1 MSENKKGSSR
11 LITLKIPD
19 KILREDL
26 ENFRQKA
33 FDLGASMAE
42 IIPADWVEIDERVR
56 LKCSIP
62 LCPYY
67 DKCLFCPPH
76 VPSPEFMRK
85 ALGRY
90 SHAIISAL
98 DVIPVEDF
106 AGRAKERGSADKW
119 PRKSFEIAGR
129 IETLAF
135 GSGYHLAMGF
145 AQASCLK
152 ALCGQERCLVL
163 EGKKCPYPL
172 KARPSMEAVGIDVY
186 SLVTRVGWDIYP
198 VYRSVACEEVS
209 RALSVSI
216 VFIR

>member
-1 MSENKKGSSR
+1 M
-11 LITLKIPD
+11 ITLEVSD
-19 KILREDL
+19 ETLRKDL

-33 FDLGASMAE
+33 LDLGASMSE
-42 IIPADWVEIDERVR
+42 IIPAGWVEIDERVR

-76 VPSPEFMRK
+76 APSPETMRK
-85 ALGRY
+85 ALSRY
-90 SHAIISAL
+90 DHAILSAL

-106 AGRAKERGSADKW
+106 AERSKERGGAAGW
-119 PRKSFEIAGR
+119 AGKSSEITGM

-135 GSGYHLAMGF
+135 GNGYHLAMGF
-145 AQASCLK
+145 AQASCVK
-152 ALCGQERCLVL
+152 VLCGQERCLVL

-172 KARPSMEAVGIDVY
+172 KSRPSMEAVGIDVY
-186 SLVTRVGWDIYP
+186 RLVTRVGWDIYP
-198 VYRSVACEEVS
+198 IYRSVNCEEVS

-216 VFIR
+216 VFIA

>member
-1 MSENKKGSSR
+1 M
-11 LITLKIPD
+11 ITLEVSD
-19 KILREDL
+19 ESLRKDL

-33 FDLGASMAE
+33 LDLGASMSE
-42 IIPADWVEIDERVR
+42 IIPAGWVEIDERVR

-76 VPSPEFMRK
+76 TPLPEIMRK
-85 ALGRY
+85 ALSRY
-90 SHAIISAL
+90 DYALLSAL
-98 DVIPVEDF
+98 DVIPIEDF
-106 AGRAKERGSADKW
+106 AERSEKRGAAAKWARE
-119 PRKSFEIAGR
+119 SFEITGR

-163 EGKKCPYPL
+163 EGKKCPYHL
-172 KARPSMEAVGIDVY
+172 KSRPSMEAVGIDVY
-186 SLVTRVGWDIYP
+186 RLVTRVGWDIYP
-198 VYRSVACEEVS
+198 IYRSVNCEQVS

-216 VFIR
+216 VFIA

>member
-1 MSENKKGSSR
+1 VSENAKGSSR
-11 LITLKIPD
+11 LITSKISD
-19 KILREDL
+19 KTLREDL

-33 FDLGASMAE
+33 FNLGASVAE
-42 IIPADWVEIDERVR
+42 IIPADWVEIDERVS

-76 VPSPEFMRK
+76 TPSPEFMRK

-90 SHAIISAL
+90 RHAIISAL
-98 DVIPVEDF
+98 DVIPVEEF
-106 AGRAKERGSADKW
+106 AGRPKERGSAENWAK
-119 PRKSFEIAGR
+119 KSFEIAGR

-172 KARPSMEAVGIDVY
+172 KSRPSMEAVGIDVY
-186 SLVTRVGWDIYP
+186 RLVTRVGWDIYP
-198 VYRSVACEEVS
+198 IYRSVNCEQVS

-216 VFIR
+216 VFIA